1 MLWYNLRIMDNRAR
15 EAPAR
20 SASLFYAEQS
30 DFENGT
36 LREVYPR
43 RTVGVNMAGNE
54 YKAGDIRVLEGLDAV
69 RKRPGMYIGTTGV
82 KGLHHILWEI
92 IDNSVDEVAN
102 GYGDTVTVTF
112 LDDNVVKVSDNGRGI
127 PVDKHPKLRIS
138 GVEVVFT
145 QLHAGAKF
153 DSGQY
158 AYSGG
163 LHGVGASVT
172 NALSEWLVVEVH
184 RDGKK
189 YRAEFHS
196 PEVGGKIK
204 SGVIK
209 TPLTYVGATKL
220 KGSAVTFKADERVFG
235 KERYD
240 YDTVID
246 RMREVAYL
254 NKGIKIVISD
264 ERLPLYGGTGRS
276 DTLCYAGGIA
286 DYVQYINEGRTVLYD
301 KPLYVEAREA
311 NFEVAVAVQHTDGYA
326 EHIHSYV
333 NSIPTP
339 EGGTHEVGFKSAVT
353 KVFNEFARK
362 NNILKEKQQNLL
374 GEDFREGMVAVIT
387 VKMQNVQFEGQTKS
401 KLGNPEVRSK
411 VENLVAE
418 RLEALIAMR
427 GYKSAAEKIVAKA
440 MGAARSRE
448 AAKRAKDIARQQ
460 NKLNG
465 SNLVGKLSSCTG
477 KNTAINELFIVEGD
491 SAGGSAKQA
500 RDRSFQAILPLRGKP
515 LNVEKA
521 PLEKILA
528 NEEISTIISALGTGI
543 EPQFEIDDLKYDKV
557 IILADADQ
565 DGAHIRALLLTFFFR
580 YMRPLITEGHVYI
593 GMPPLYKMQRKDEV
607 KYFYDDAALE
617 EGRKEM
623 GKNALLQRFKG
634 LGEMNP
640 EQLWETTMD
649 PAHRTLTRVTIEDA
663 AVADRR
669 ISVLMGDDSTV
680 RKDYIYR
687 YADFNRV
694 DDFAVGGEDD
704 GR

>member
-1 MLWYNLRIMDNRAR
+1 
-15 EAPAR
+15 
-20 SASLFYAEQS
+20 
-30 DFENGT
+30 
-36 LREVYPR
+36 
-43 RTVGVNMAGNE
+43 MAANHD

-69 RKRPGMYIGTTGV
+69 RKRPGMYIGTTGI
-82 KGLHHILWEI
+82 KGMHHILWEI

-102 GYGDTVTVTF
+102 GYGDTVTIEL
-112 LDDNVVKVSDNGRGI
+112 LDDNVARVSDNGRGI
-127 PVDKHPKLRIS
+127 PVDKHPKLKIS

-172 NALSEWLVVEVH
+172 NALSEWLTVEVR
-184 RDGKK
+184 RDGHL

-196 PEVGGKIK
+196 PQVGGKIK

-209 TPLTYVGATKL
+209 TPLTLVGKTKD
-220 KGSAVTFKADERVFG
+220 KGSTVFFKPDERVFG
-235 KERYD
+235 NAIFD
-240 YDTVID
+240 YDTIIK

-254 NKGIKIVISD
+254 NRGITIVVKD
-264 ERLPLYGGTGRS
+264 LRLPLDGGTDRS
-276 DTLCYAGGIA
+276 DTFCYKGGIA
-286 DYVQYINEGRTVLYD
+286 DYVQYLNEGRGVLYD
-301 KPLYVEAREA
+301 KPLYVEAKEE
-311 NFEVAVAVQHTDGYA
+311 NFEVAVAIQHTDGYA
-326 EHIHSYV
+326 ENIYSYV

-339 EGGTHEVGFKSAVT
+339 DGGTHEAGFKTAVT
-353 KVFNEFARK
+353 KVFNDFARK
-362 NNILKEKQQNLL
+362 NNILKDKQANLL

-387 VKMQNVQFEGQTKS
+387 VKMQNVQFEGQTKG
-401 KLGNPEVRSK
+401 KLGNPEVKSK
-411 VENLVAE
+411 VENLVGE
-418 RLEALIAMR
+418 RLEALIQAR
-427 GYKSAAEKIVAKA
+427 GFKSAAEKIVGKA

-477 KNTAINELFIVEGD
+477 RNAAINELFIVEGD

-543 EPQFEIDDLKYDKV
+543 EPSFNIEDLRYDKV

-580 YMRPLITEGHVYI
+580 YMRQLITEGHVYI

-607 KYFYDDAALE
+607 RYFYDDAALE
-617 EGRKEM
+617 EGMKEM
-623 GKNALLQRFKG
+623 GKTALLQRFKG

-640 EQLWETTMD
+640 EQLWDTTMD
-649 PAHRTLTRVTIEDA
+649 PAHRALTRVTIEDA
-663 AVADRR
+663 AAADKR
-669 ISVLMGDDSTV
+669 ITILMGDDSAI

-694 DDFAVGGEDD
+694 DDFAVGE
-704 GR
+704 

>member
-1 MLWYNLRIMDNRAR
+1 
-15 EAPAR
+15 
-20 SASLFYAEQS
+20 
-30 DFENGT
+30 
-36 LREVYPR
+36 
-43 RTVGVNMAGNE
+43 MAANHE

-69 RKRPGMYIGTTGV
+69 RKRPGMYIGTTGS
-82 KGLHHILWEI
+82 KGMHHILWEI

-102 GYGDTVTVTF
+102 GFGDTVTIEL
-112 LDDNVVKVSDNGRGI
+112 LDGNIARVSDNGRGI
-127 PVDKHPKLRIS
+127 PVDKHPKLKIS

-172 NALSEWLVVEVH
+172 NALSEWLTVEVK
-184 RDGKK
+184 RDGHL

-196 PEVGGKIK
+196 PQVNGKIK
-204 SGVIK
+204 SGVVK
-209 TPLTYVGATKL
+209 TPLTLVGKTKE
-220 KGSAVTFKADERVFG
+220 KGSTVTFKPDERVFG
-235 KERYD
+235 DAKFEYE
-240 YDTVID
+240 TVTK

-254 NKGIKIVISD
+254 NRGITIVVED
-264 ERLPLYGGTGRS
+264 KRLPIAGGTGQK
-276 DTLCYAGGIA
+276 DVFCYKGGIA
-286 DYVQYINEGRTVLYD
+286 DYVQYLNEGRTVLYD
-301 KPLYVEAREA
+301 KPLYIEAKEEH
-311 NFEVAVAVQHTDGYA
+311 FEVAVAIQHTDGYA
-326 EHIHSYV
+326 ENIYSYV

-339 EGGTHEVGFKSAVT
+339 DGGTHEVGFKSAVT

-362 NNILKEKQQNLL
+362 NNILKEKQANLL
-374 GEDFREGMVAVIT
+374 GEDFREGMVAVVT
-387 VKMQNVQFEGQTKS
+387 VKMQNVQFEGQTKG
-401 KLGNPEVRSK
+401 KLGNPEVKSK
-411 VENLVAE
+411 VESLVGE

-427 GYKSAAEKIVAKA
+427 GFKSSAEKIVAKA
-440 MGAARSRE
+440 MGAAKSRE

-465 SNLVGKLSSCTG
+465 SNLIGKLSSCTG
-477 KNTAINELFIVEGD
+477 RNAAINELFIVEGD

-543 EPQFEIDDLKYDKV
+543 EPAFDIGDLKYDKV

-607 KYFYDDAALE
+607 RYFYDDAALE
-617 EGRKEM
+617 EGKKEM
-623 GKNALLQRFKG
+623 GKTALLQRFKG

-640 EQLWETTMD
+640 EQLWDTTMD
-649 PAHRTLTRVTIEDA
+649 PAHRALTRVTIEDA
-663 AVADRR
+663 AAADKR
-669 ISVLMGDDSTV
+669 ITVLMGDDSAI
-680 RKDYIYR
+680 RKDYIYK

-694 DDFAVGGEDD
+694 DDFAVGE
-704 GR
+704 

>member
-1 MLWYNLRIMDNRAR
+1 
-15 EAPAR
+15 
-20 SASLFYAEQS
+20 
-30 DFENGT
+30 
-36 LREVYPR
+36 
-43 RTVGVNMAGNE
+43 MAANHD

-69 RKRPGMYIGTTGV
+69 RKRPGMYIGTTGI
-82 KGLHHILWEI
+82 KGMHHILWEI

-102 GYGDTVTVTF
+102 GYGDTVTIEL
-112 LDDNVVKVSDNGRGI
+112 LDDNVARVSDNGRGI
-127 PVDKHPKLRIS
+127 PVDKHPKLKIS

-172 NALSEWLVVEVH
+172 NALSEWLTVEVR
-184 RDGKK
+184 RDGHL

-196 PEVGGKIK
+196 PQVGGKIK

-209 TPLTYVGATKL
+209 TPLTLVGKTKD
-220 KGSAVTFKADERVFG
+220 KGSTVSFKPDERVFG
-235 KERYD
+235 NAIFD
-240 YDTVID
+240 YDTIVR

-254 NKGIKIVISD
+254 NRGITIVIKD
-264 ERLPLYGGTGRS
+264 LRLPLDGGTDRS
-276 DTLCYAGGIA
+276 DTFCYKGGIA
-286 DYVQYINEGRTVLYD
+286 DYVQYLNEGRGVLYD
-301 KPLYVEAREA
+301 KPLYVEAKEE
-311 NFEVAVAVQHTDGYA
+311 NFEVAVAIQHTDGYA
-326 EHIHSYV
+326 ENIYSYV

-339 EGGTHEVGFKSAVT
+339 DGGTHEAGFKTAVT
-353 KVFNEFARK
+353 KVFNDFARK
-362 NNILKEKQQNLL
+362 NNILKDKQANLL

-387 VKMQNVQFEGQTKS
+387 VKMQNVQFEGQTKG
-401 KLGNPEVRSK
+401 KLGNPEVKSK
-411 VENLVAE
+411 VENLVGE
-418 RLEALIAMR
+418 RLEALIQAR
-427 GYKSAAEKIVAKA
+427 GFKSAAEKIVGKA

-477 KNTAINELFIVEGD
+477 RNAAINELFIVEGD

-543 EPQFEIDDLKYDKV
+543 EPSFNIEDLRYDKV

-580 YMRPLITEGHVYI
+580 YMRQLITEGHVYI
-593 GMPPLYKMQRKDEV
+593 GMPPLYKMQKKDEV
-607 KYFYDDAALE
+607 RYFYDDAALE
-617 EGRKEM
+617 EGKKEM
-623 GKNALLQRFKG
+623 GKTALLQRFKG

-640 EQLWETTMD
+640 EQLWDTTMD
-649 PAHRTLTRVTIEDA
+649 PAHRALTRVTIEDA
-663 AVADRR
+663 AAADKR
-669 ISVLMGDDSTV
+669 ITILMGDDSAI

-694 DDFAVGGEDD
+694 DDFAVGE
-704 GR
+704 

>member
-1 MLWYNLRIMDNRAR
+1 MAQ
-15 EAPAR
+15 
-20 SASLFYAEQS
+20 EQ
-30 DFENGT
+30 
-36 LREVYPR
+36 
-43 RTVGVNMAGNE
+43 A
-54 YKAGDIRVLEGLDAV
+54 YKASDIRVLEGLDAV
-69 RKRPGMYIGTTGV
+69 RKRPGMYIGTTGS
-82 KGLHHILWEI
+82 KGMHHILWEI
-92 IDNSVDEVAN
+92 IDNCVDEVAN
-102 GYGDTVTVTF
+102 GFGDTVTIEL
-112 LDDNVVKVSDNGRGI
+112 LDGNIARVSDNGRGI
-127 PVDKHPKLRIS
+127 PVDKHPKLKIS

-153 DSGQY
+153 DNGQY

-172 NALSEWLVVEVH
+172 NALSEWLTVEVK
-184 RDGKK
+184 RDGNL

-196 PEVGGKIK
+196 PQIGGKIK
-204 SGVIK
+204 SGVVK
-209 TPLTYVGATKL
+209 TPLSLVGKTKE
-220 KGSAVTFKADERVFG
+220 KGTTVTFKPDERVFG
-235 KERYD
+235 DEEFKYD
-240 YDTVID
+240 EVTE

-254 NKGIKIVISD
+254 NRGVTIVVQD
-264 ERLPLYGGTGRS
+264 NRLPLGGGSFRR
-276 DTLCYAGGIA
+276 DVFCYKGGIA
-286 DYVQYINEGRTVLYD
+286 DYVQYLNEGRTVLYD
-301 KPLYVEAREA
+301 KPLYVEAKEDR
-311 NFEVAVAVQHTDGYA
+311 FEVAVAVQHTDGYS
-326 EHIHSYV
+326 ESIHSYV
-333 NSIPTP
+333 NNIPTP

-353 KVFNEFARK
+353 KVFNDFARK
-362 NNILKEKQQNLL
+362 NNILKEKQANLL

-387 VKMQNVQFEGQTKS
+387 VKMQNVQFEGQTKGR
-401 KLGNPEVRSK
+401 LGNPEVKSK

-418 RLEALIAMR
+418 KLEALIGMR
-427 GYKSAAEKIVAKA
+427 GFKTAAEKIVGKA

-465 SNLVGKLSSCTG
+465 ANLIGKLSSCTG
-477 KNTAINELFIVEGD
+477 RNAAVNELFIVEGD

-543 EPQFEIDDLKYDKV
+543 EPNFDIEDLKYDKV

-580 YMRPLITEGHVYI
+580 YMRQLITEGHVYI
-593 GMPPLYKMQRKDEV
+593 GMPPLYKMQKKDEV
-607 KYFYDDAALE
+607 RYFYDDAALE

-623 GKNALLQRFKG
+623 GKSALLQRFKG

-640 EQLWETTMD
+640 EQLWDTTMD
-649 PAHRTLTRVTIEDA
+649 PAHRALTRVTIEDA
-663 AVADRR
+663 AAADKR
-669 ISVLMGDDSTV
+669 ISILMGDDSTV
-680 RKDYIYR
+680 RKEYIYK

-694 DDFAVGGEDD
+694 DDFAVSDESEG
-704 GR
+704 

>member
-1 MLWYNLRIMDNRAR
+1 
-15 EAPAR
+15 
-20 SASLFYAEQS
+20 
-30 DFENGT
+30 
-36 LREVYPR
+36 
-43 RTVGVNMAGNE
+43 MAANHD

-69 RKRPGMYIGTTGV
+69 RKRPGMYIGTTGI
-82 KGLHHILWEI
+82 KGMHHILWEI

-102 GYGDTVTVTF
+102 GYGDTVTIEL
-112 LDDNVVKVSDNGRGI
+112 LDDNVARVSDNGRGI
-127 PVDKHPKLRIS
+127 PVDKHPKLKIS

-172 NALSEWLVVEVH
+172 NALSEWLTVEVR
-184 RDGKK
+184 RDGHL

-196 PEVGGKIK
+196 PQVGGKIK

-209 TPLTYVGATKL
+209 TPLTLVGKTKD
-220 KGSAVTFKADERVFG
+220 KGSTVFFKPDERVFG
-235 KERYD
+235 NAIFD
-240 YDTVID
+240 YDTIIK

-254 NKGIKIVISD
+254 NRGITIVVKD
-264 ERLPLYGGTGRS
+264 LRLPLDGGTDRS
-276 DTLCYAGGIA
+276 DTFCYKGGIA
-286 DYVQYINEGRTVLYD
+286 DYVQYLNEGRGVLYD
-301 KPLYVEAREA
+301 KPLYVEAKEE
-311 NFEVAVAVQHTDGYA
+311 NFEVAVAIQHTDGYA
-326 EHIHSYV
+326 ENIYSYV

-339 EGGTHEVGFKSAVT
+339 DGGTHEAGFKTAVT
-353 KVFNEFARK
+353 KVFNDFARK
-362 NNILKEKQQNLL
+362 NNILKDKQANLL

-387 VKMQNVQFEGQTKS
+387 VKMQNVQFEGQTKG
-401 KLGNPEVRSK
+401 KLGNPEVKSK
-411 VENLVAE
+411 VENLVGE
-418 RLEALIAMR
+418 RLEALIQAR
-427 GYKSAAEKIVAKA
+427 GFKSAAEKIVGKA

-477 KNTAINELFIVEGD
+477 RNAAINELFIVEGD

-543 EPQFEIDDLKYDKV
+543 EPSFNIEDLRYDKV

-580 YMRPLITEGHVYI
+580 YMRQLITEGHVYI
-593 GMPPLYKMQRKDEV
+593 GMPPLYKMQKKDEV
-607 KYFYDDAALE
+607 RYFYDDAALE
-617 EGRKEM
+617 EGKKEM

-649 PAHRTLTRVTIEDA
+649 PAHRALTRVTIEDA
-663 AVADRR
+663 AAADKR
-669 ISVLMGDDSTV
+669 ITILMGDDSAI

-694 DDFAVGGEDD
+694 DDFAVGE
-704 GR
+704 

>member
-1 MLWYNLRIMDNRAR
+1 MPVAG
-15 EAPAR
+15 
-20 SASLFYAEQS
+20 SATETRK
-30 DFENGT
+30 G
-36 LREVYPR
+36 
-43 RTVGVNMAGNE
+43 MANHE

-102 GYGDTVTVTF
+102 GFGDTVSIEL
-112 LDDNVVKVSDNGRGI
+112 LDNNVARVSDNGRGI
-127 PVDKHPKLRIS
+127 PVDKHPKLKIS

-158 AYSGG
+158 SYSGG

-172 NALSEWLVVEVH
+172 NALSEWLTVDVR
-184 RDGKK
+184 RDGHL

-196 PEVGGKIK
+196 PQVGGKIK
-204 SGVIK
+204 SGVVK
-209 TPLTYVGATKL
+209 TPLTLIGKTKD
-220 KGSAVTFKADERVFG
+220 KGSTVTFKPDERVFG
-235 KERYD
+235 NEKFS
-240 YDTVID
+240 YDTIAQ

-254 NKGIKIVISD
+254 NRGITITLKDLRI
-264 ERLPLYGGTGRS
+264 PLDGGTGKQ
-276 DTLCYAGGIA
+276 DVFCYKGGIA
-286 DYVQYINEGRTVLYD
+286 DYVQYLNEGRTVLYD
-301 KPLYVEAREA
+301 KPLYVEAKEP
-311 NFEVAVAVQHTDGYA
+311 NFEVAIAIQHTDGYA
-326 EHIHSYV
+326 ENIYSYV
-333 NSIPTP
+333 NSIPTA
-339 EGGTHEVGFKSAVT
+339 EGGTHEIGFKSAIT
-353 KVFNEFARK
+353 RVFNDFARK
-362 NNILKEKQQNLL
+362 NNILKEKQANLL

-387 VKMQNVQFEGQTKS
+387 VKMQNVQFEGQTKGR
-401 KLGNPEVRSK
+401 LGNPEVKPK
-411 VENLVAE
+411 VESLVAE

-427 GYKSAAEKIVAKA
+427 GFKSSAEKIVAKA
-440 MGAARSRE
+440 MGAAKSRE

-465 SNLVGKLSSCTG
+465 LNLVGKLSSCTG
-477 KNTAINELFIVEGD
+477 RNASINELFIVEGD

-543 EPQFEIDDLKYDKV
+543 EPSFDIADLKYDKV

-580 YMRPLITEGHVYI
+580 YMRQLITEGHVYI

-607 KYFYDDAALE
+607 RYFYDDAALE
-617 EGRKEM
+617 EGKKEM

-640 EQLWETTMD
+640 EQLWDTTMD

-663 AVADRR
+663 AAADKR
-669 ISVLMGDDSTV
+669 ITVLMGDDSAI
-680 RKDYIYR
+680 RKDYIYK

-694 DDFAVGGEDD
+694 DDFAVSE
-704 GR
+704 

>member
-1 MLWYNLRIMDNRAR
+1 
-15 EAPAR
+15 
-20 SASLFYAEQS
+20 
-30 DFENGT
+30 
-36 LREVYPR
+36 
-43 RTVGVNMAGNE
+43 MAQDQT

-69 RKRPGMYIGTTGV
+69 RKRPGMYIGTTGS
-82 KGLHHILWEI
+82 KGMHHILWEI

-102 GYGDTVTVTF
+102 GYGDTVTIEL
-112 LDDNVVKVSDNGRGI
+112 LDGNVARVSDNGRGI
-127 PVDKHPKLRIS
+127 PVDKHPKLKVS

-172 NALSEWLVVEVH
+172 NALSEWLTVEVK
-184 RDGKK
+184 RDGNL
-189 YRAEFHS
+189 YRAEFYS
-196 PEVGGKIK
+196 PQIGGKIK
-204 SGVIK
+204 SGVVK
-209 TPLTYVGATKL
+209 TPLTLVGKTKE
-220 KGSAVTFKADERVFG
+220 KGTTVTFKPDERVFG
-235 KERYD
+235 NEEFKYD
-240 YDTVID
+240 DVTE

-254 NKGIKIVISD
+254 NRGVTIVVED
-264 ERLPLYGGTGRS
+264 KRLPLAGGSSRR
-276 DTLCYAGGIA
+276 DVFCYKGGIA
-286 DYVQYINEGRTVLYD
+286 DYVQYLNEGRTPLYD
-301 KPLYVEAREA
+301 KPLYVEAKEDK
-311 NFEVAVAVQHTDGYA
+311 FEVAVAIQHTDGYA
-326 EHIHSYV
+326 EFIHSYV
-333 NSIPTP
+333 NNIPTP
-339 EGGTHEVGFKSAVT
+339 DGGTHEAGFKSAVT

-362 NNILKEKQQNLL
+362 NNILKDKQANLL

-387 VKMQNVQFEGQTKS
+387 VKMQNVQFEGQTKG
-401 KLGNPEVRSK
+401 KLGNPEVKSK
-411 VENLVAE
+411 VENLVSE
-418 RLEALIAMR
+418 KLEALIGMR
-427 GYKSAAEKIVAKA
+427 GFKSSAEKIISKA
-440 MGAARSRE
+440 MGAAKSRE

-465 SNLVGKLSSCTG
+465 ANLIGKLSSCTG
-477 KNTAINELFIVEGD
+477 RNAAVNELFIVEGD

-543 EPQFEIDDLKYDKV
+543 EPDFYIEDLKYDKV

-593 GMPPLYKMQRKDEV
+593 GMPPLYKMQKKDEV

-623 GKNALLQRFKG
+623 GKSALLQRFKG

-640 EQLWETTMD
+640 EQLWDTTMD
-649 PAHRTLTRVTIEDA
+649 PAHRALTRVTVEDA
-663 AVADRR
+663 AAADKR
-669 ISVLMGDDSTV
+669 ITILMGDDSTV
-680 RKDYIYR
+680 RKEYIYK
-687 YADFNRV
+687 YADFNRT
-694 DDFAVGGEDD
+694 DDFAVSEEN
-704 GR
+704 

>member
-1 MLWYNLRIMDNRAR
+1 M
-15 EAPAR
+15 PVVG
-20 SASLFYAEQS
+20 SAAETRK
-30 DFENGT
+30 G
-36 LREVYPR
+36 
-43 RTVGVNMAGNE
+43 MANHE

-102 GYGDTVTVTF
+102 GFGDTVSIEL
-112 LDDNVVKVSDNGRGI
+112 LDNNVARVSDNGRGI
-127 PVDKHPKLRIS
+127 PVDKHPKLKIS

-172 NALSEWLVVEVH
+172 NALSEWLTVDVR
-184 RDGKK
+184 RDGHL

-196 PEVGGKIK
+196 PQVGGKIK
-204 SGVIK
+204 SGVVK
-209 TPLTYVGATKL
+209 TPLTLIGKTKD
-220 KGSAVTFKADERVFG
+220 KGSTVTFKPDERVFG
-235 KERYD
+235 NEKFS
-240 YDTVID
+240 YDTIAQ

-254 NKGIKIVISD
+254 NRGITITLKDLRI
-264 ERLPLYGGTGRS
+264 PLDGGTGKQ
-276 DTLCYAGGIA
+276 DVFCYKGGIA
-286 DYVQYINEGRTVLYD
+286 DYVQYLNEGRTVLYD
-301 KPLYVEAREA
+301 KPLYVEAKEP
-311 NFEVAVAVQHTDGYA
+311 NFEVAVAIQHTDGYA
-326 EHIHSYV
+326 ENIYSYV
-333 NSIPTP
+333 NSIPTA
-339 EGGTHEVGFKSAVT
+339 EGGTHEIGFKSAIT
-353 KVFNEFARK
+353 RVFNDFARK
-362 NNILKEKQQNLL
+362 NNILKEKQANLL

-387 VKMQNVQFEGQTKS
+387 VKMQNVQFEGQTKGR
-401 KLGNPEVRSK
+401 LGNPDVKPK
-411 VENLVAE
+411 VESLVAE

-427 GYKSAAEKIVAKA
+427 GFKSSAEKIVAKA
-440 MGAARSRE
+440 MGAAKSRE

-465 SNLVGKLSSCTG
+465 LNLVGKLSSCTG
-477 KNTAINELFIVEGD
+477 RNASINELFIVEGD

-543 EPQFEIDDLKYDKV
+543 EPSFDIADLKYDKV

-580 YMRPLITEGHVYI
+580 YMRQLITDGHVYI

-607 KYFYDDAALE
+607 RYFYDDAALE
-617 EGRKEM
+617 EGKKEM

-640 EQLWETTMD
+640 EQLWDTTMD

-663 AVADRR
+663 AAADKR
-669 ISVLMGDDSTV
+669 ITVLMGDDSAI
-680 RKDYIYR
+680 RKDYIYK

-694 DDFAVGGEDD
+694 DDFAVSE
-704 GR
+704 

>member
-1 MLWYNLRIMDNRAR
+1 
-15 EAPAR
+15 
-20 SASLFYAEQS
+20 
-30 DFENGT
+30 
-36 LREVYPR
+36 
-43 RTVGVNMAGNE
+43 MAANHE

-69 RKRPGMYIGTTGV
+69 RKRPGMYIGTTGS
-82 KGLHHILWEI
+82 KGMHHILWEI

-102 GYGDTVTVTF
+102 GFGDTVTIEL
-112 LDDNVVKVSDNGRGI
+112 LDGNIARVSDNGRGI
-127 PVDKHPKLRIS
+127 PVDKHPKLKIS

-172 NALSEWLVVEVH
+172 NALSEWLTVEVK
-184 RDGKK
+184 RDGHL

-196 PEVGGKIK
+196 PQVNGKIK
-204 SGVIK
+204 SGVVK
-209 TPLTYVGATKL
+209 TPLTLVGKTKE
-220 KGSAVTFKADERVFG
+220 KGSTVTFKPDERVFG
-235 KERYD
+235 DAKFEYE
-240 YDTVID
+240 TVTK

-254 NKGIKIVISD
+254 NRGITIVVED
-264 ERLPLYGGTGRS
+264 KRLPIAGGTGQK
-276 DTLCYAGGIA
+276 DVFCYKGGIA
-286 DYVQYINEGRTVLYD
+286 DYVQYLNEGRTVLYD
-301 KPLYVEAREA
+301 KPLYIEAKEEH
-311 NFEVAVAVQHTDGYA
+311 FEVAVAIQHTDGYA
-326 EHIHSYV
+326 ENIYSYV

-339 EGGTHEVGFKSAVT
+339 DGGTHEVGFKSAVT

-362 NNILKEKQQNLL
+362 NNILKEKQANLL
-374 GEDFREGMVAVIT
+374 GEDFREGMVAVVT
-387 VKMQNVQFEGQTKS
+387 VKMQNVQFEGQTKG
-401 KLGNPEVRSK
+401 KLGNPEVKSK
-411 VENLVAE
+411 VESLVGE

-427 GYKSAAEKIVAKA
+427 GFKSSAEKIVAKA
-440 MGAARSRE
+440 MGAAKSRE

-465 SNLVGKLSSCTG
+465 SNLIGKLSSCTG
-477 KNTAINELFIVEGD
+477 RNAAINELFIVEGD

-543 EPQFEIDDLKYDKV
+543 EPAFDIDDLKYDKV

-607 KYFYDDAALE
+607 RYFTTTRRWKKARRRWA
-617 EGRKEM
+617 RPRCC
-623 GKNALLQRFKG
+623 NASRG
-634 LGEMNP
+634 
-640 EQLWETTMD
+640 W
-649 PAHRTLTRVTIEDA
+649 AR
-663 AVADRR
+663 
-669 ISVLMGDDSTV
+669 
-680 RKDYIYR
+680 
-687 YADFNRV
+687 
-694 DDFAVGGEDD
+694 
-704 GR
+704 